1 MLSDMGAVSPIPP
14 SPDLLSASSGFSV
27 PPGDSHQQSDA
38 RFRALAQVTGQIYW
52 VADAQGHLIDP
63 VAWCAFTGQTPE
75 EASGDGWV
83 AAVHPDD
90 VGPTLADWTT
100 AVATGHVY
108 RREHRVRRADG
119 HYRMMLAQAYP
130 VLAAD
135 HVISEWV
142 GVDTDITLLQEL
154 RADVQAS
161 QEEFRATFEQAA
173 VGIAHVRL
181 EDGHLLRVNRKF
193 GDILGTSPEE
203 LIGRSFQELTYPADL
218 DTNLALFEQLLAGT
232 ISTYT
237 LEKRYLRKDGRL
249 VWAQLTASLKC
260 DQAGQ
265 PEYGIAVVE
274 DISARKAAE
283 ETVRQVEEELRA
295 RVQEWETIFA
305 SLNEGL
311 IVLDGD
317 GRVLRCNPAYE
328 ALVGWPAGS
337 ALYRVSA
344 QERYRLLHI
353 RDVQGQLIPF
363 DQLPTPHV
371 LHGETLVQEQIFRR
385 QDGSDIYVSV
395 RGAPLTDAAGR
406 VIGGVLVLHD
416 TTEQRRLERKAAAAA
431 RELETIFASMND
443 GLIVFG
449 SDGIARR
456 SNPAYAALVGWPA
469 DSALY
474 AMLPEERVQALQ
486 LRDSQGAP
494 LMQGRAALEQMLRG
508 ESVAEEQILRS
519 RDGRDVAVSI
529 RGAPLVDPA
538 GQIEGAV
545 LVVRDITERR
555 QLERQALDLANQL
568 EAMFTAIADGV
579 AIYDRSGRLVRAN
592 PAYHALLGV
601 PVNPDHYD
609 LTSEERYRRFQVQD
623 ETGRPL
629 SENYRI
635 MEELLHGESA
645 GSQGVD
651 LSIQTLDGRSL
662 EVNVTGGPLRDGAGT
677 VVGAVVVY
685 HDVTERCRLEQQTHQ
700 ALQAL
705 LRMAK
710 LLVQHSPEQETRQ
723 EPLAV
728 ERYLAELACSLL
740 GCPVAIILT
749 LDPQTLVMEVLGTIG
764 YTAAQEKRLHT
775 IISEW
780 VHTPPDLAHIT
791 RLMAGETLVLDVS
804 QPPYQKFAELFEA
817 RQAIAAPMQLGG
829 QIIGLVVFNPGSDL
843 QQTFTDQQIALAGAT
858 AQLVGLV
865 LERERWWREREEASA
880 RTLALQE
887 SNRQMDTFLGLVS
900 HELRTPLASM
910 KMSLQ
915 LLRRNIEQAS
925 VDKPAEAQ
933 LKCMASFPPLLETAE
948 RQMRRLERLV
958 KELLN
963 AVRIKENKLVLRLEL
978 TDIGPLVEEVVAEQR
993 ELTPE
998 RLIQMSTPLNQA
1010 LMVRV
1015 DSDQIRQAVTN
1026 YLTNALKYSPESAPV
1041 VVGIEQE
1048 AEQVRVWVRDQ
1059 GAGIPRAEQKH
1070 LWERF
1075 HRVPG
1080 IQEQSGPS
1088 GGLGLGLYV
1097 TRMLIERHGG
1107 QVGMHSA
1114 PGEGSTFWFTLPL
1127 AHHPFRN
1134 ASGNG

>member
-1 MLSDMGAVSPIPP
+1 MLSDMGAVYPKPP
-14 SPDLLSASSGFSV
+14 SPDPLSASSGFSV
-27 PPGDSHQQSDA
+27 SPGDPRQQSDA
-38 RFRALAQVTGQIYW
+38 RFRALAQMTGQIYW
-52 VADAQGHLIDP
+52 VADAQGNLIDS

-75 EASGDGWV
+75 EASGDGWA
-83 AAVHPDD
+83 AAVHPEDA
-90 VGPTLADWTT
+90 GPALADWTT
-100 AVATGHVY
+100 AVATGRVF

-119 HYRMMLAQAYP
+119 SYRMMLAQAYP
-130 VLAAD
+130 VLAPDNA
-135 HVISEWV
+135 ISEWV

-161 QEEFRATFEQAA
+161 QEGFRATFEQAA
-173 VGIAHVRL
+173 VGMAHVRL
-181 EDGHLLRVNRKF
+181 EDGHLLRVNQKF
-193 GDILGTSPEE
+193 GDILGASLEE

-218 DTNLALFEQLLAGT
+218 DSNLALFEQLLAGT

-237 LEKRYLRKDGRL
+237 LEKRYLRNDGSL
-249 VWAQLTASLKC
+249 VWVQLTASLKR

-283 ETVRQVEEELRA
+283 ETLRQVEEELRA

-311 IVLDGD
+311 IVIGEE
-317 GRVLRCNPAYE
+317 GQVLRCNPAYE

-337 ALYRVSA
+337 ALYTVPA

-353 RDVQGQLIPF
+353 RDEQGQLVPF
-363 DQLPTPHV
+363 DQLSTPR
-371 LHGETLVQEQIFRR
+371 LLQGEKGVEEQIFRR
-385 QDGSDIYVSV
+385 QDGRDVYISV
-395 RGAPLTDAAGR
+395 RGSPLTDAAGR

-416 TTEQRRLERKAAAAA
+416 TTEQRRLEREAAATA

-449 SDGIARR
+449 ADGGVRR
-456 SNPAYAALVGWPA
+456 CNPAYAALVGWPA

-474 AMLPEERVQALQ
+474 ALSPEKRVQTLQ
-486 LRDSQGAP
+486 VRDSQGAP
-494 LMQGRAALEQMLRG
+494 LMRGRAALEQMLRG
-508 ESVAEEQILRS
+508 EPVAEEQIVRS
-519 RDGRDVAVSI
+519 RDGRDLTVSI
-529 RGAPLVDPA
+529 RGAPLIDPA

-568 EAMFTAIADGV
+568 EAMFAAIADGV

-592 PAYHALLGV
+592 PAYHALLGA
-601 PVNPDHYD
+601 PASLDHYA

-623 ETGRPL
+623 EAGYSL
-629 SENYRI
+629 SESHRV
-635 MEELLHGESA
+635 MEELLFGEQA
-645 GSQGVD
+645 GGQGVD
-651 LSIQTLDGRSL
+651 FSIQTLDGRNL
-662 EVNVTGGPLRDGAGT
+662 EVNVTGGPLRDEAGT

-685 HDVTERCRLEQQTHQ
+685 RDVTERRLLEQQTHQ

-710 LLVQHSPEQETRQ
+710 LLVQHSPEQEARQ
-723 EPLAV
+723 EPLV
-728 ERYLAELACSLL
+728 VGRYLAELACSLL

-749 LDPQTLVMEVLGTIG
+749 LDPQTLLMEVLGTIG
-764 YTAAQEKRLHT
+764 YTAVQEARLQT
-775 IISEW
+775 IISDW
-780 VHTPPDLAHIT
+780 THTPPDLAHIA

-804 QPPYQKFAELFEA
+804 QPPYQEFAELFEA
-817 RQAIAAPMQLGG
+817 RQAIVAPMQLGG
-829 QIIGLVVFNPGSDL
+829 QVIGLVIFNPGSGA

-865 LERERWWREREEASA
+865 VERERWWREREEARA
-880 RTLALQE
+880 RALALQE

-915 LLRRNIEQAS
+915 LLRRSMEQATG
-925 VDKPAEAQ
+925 DKPTEKQ
-933 LKCMASFPPLLETAE
+933 LRSLASFPPLLETAE

-963 AVRIKENKLVLRLEL
+963 AARIKENKLVLRLEL
-978 TDIGPLVEEVVAEQR
+978 TNLGALVQEVVAEQR

-998 RLIQMSTPLNQA
+998 RLIQMSTPLDQA

-1097 TRMLIERHGG
+1097 TRMLIERHEG

-1127 AHHPFRN
+1127 AD
-1134 ASGNG
+1134 